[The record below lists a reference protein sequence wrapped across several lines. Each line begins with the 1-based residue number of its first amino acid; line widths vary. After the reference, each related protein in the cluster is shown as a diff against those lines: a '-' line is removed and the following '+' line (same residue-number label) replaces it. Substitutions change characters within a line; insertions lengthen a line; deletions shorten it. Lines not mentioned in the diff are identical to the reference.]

1 MEQEGGNRQSLSCWG
16 DFRASTGLRC
26 LQGGNMLMLQ
36 LRKLEGLVACL
47 GSQPC
52 LQK

>member
-1 MEQEGGNRQSLSCWG
+1 MEQEGGKWQGPSCWG
-16 DFRASTGLRC
+16 DFRAPAGAGCLR
-26 LQGGNMLMLQ
+26 GENVLMLQ
-36 LRKLEGLVACL
+36 LRKVEGLVACL